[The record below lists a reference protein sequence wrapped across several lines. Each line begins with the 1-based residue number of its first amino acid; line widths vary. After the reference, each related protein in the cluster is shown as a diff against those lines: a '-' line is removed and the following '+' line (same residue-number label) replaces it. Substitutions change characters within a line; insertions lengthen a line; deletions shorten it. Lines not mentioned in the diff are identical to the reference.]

1 MRRSRGRSATQ
12 ARGRSAKA
20 PRRLWRPGA
29 VLAIAS
35 LAPVAMGMMPAMDG
49 TARVSGIA
57 LAQTD
62 VQAGGPAGTVD
73 VEADA
78 ASMGPDAQTT
88 SQAVTPRSG
97 TVFRVPI
104 EGVIELGL
112 APFVERSL
120 REAAAAGASVVIL
133 DIDTPG
139 GRVDAAERI
148 ADAISDSEV
157 PVYAY
162 VNRRAFSAGALIS
175 LAANRIYMRPG
186 ATIGAATPVTGDGA
200 TAPEKI
206 VSAMRSTMRSLA
218 EARGLDPAIAE
229 AMVDETIEVPGVIE
243 AGRLLT
249 LTTEEAVAVGYA
261 EQVPDWNALM
271 LALGTDGNPVTEQT
285 VNWAERVVRFLSHP
299 VVSPFLL
306 SLGFL
311 GLLIEVRTPGIGVG
325 GIAGG
330 IALALFFG
338 SHYIIGL
345 AGFEGILIFAAG
357 VILLMV
363 EAFLL
368 PGMGIFGVIGLMGVL
383 TGVYMSLLGGLPTT
397 GDFTRAAGV
406 LAWALTLVLVSS
418 WVLLR
423 RLPSSRRLTTLG
435 IFLGEESSRET
446 GYTSATRRQELVG
459 VEGIA
464 VTDLRPAGTGEF
476 GDERLDVVSDSEWI
490 EAGTPIRI
498 VASEG
503 YRHVVR
509 RVRAAGSSEGRVA
522 RPVGGVESFP

>member
-1 MRRSRGRSATQ
+1 MGKVKETHRQ
-12 ARGRSAKA
+12 AG
-20 PRRLWRPGA
+20 RPGSA
-29 VLAIAS
+29 VRTVS
-35 LAPVAMGMMPAMDG
+35 LALVALGMIPVLGGNSAGAGSDG
-49 TARVSGIA
+49 
-57 LAQTD
+57 AQAVEPTD
-62 VQAGGPAGTVD
+62 Q
-73 VEADA
+73 
-78 ASMGPDAQTT
+78 
-88 SQAVTPRSG
+88 QAVTPAAVPGDVQAVPRSG
-97 TVFRVPI
+97 PVFRVPI

-133 DIDTPG
+133 DVDTPG

-175 LAANRIYMRPG
+175 LAADGIYMRPG
-186 ATIGAATPVTGDGA
+186 STIGAATPVTGDGA

-229 AMVDETIEVPGVIE
+229 AMVDETIEVPGVSE

-249 LTTEEAVAVGYA
+249 LTTEEAVGVGYA
-261 EQVPDWNALM
+261 VQVADWNALM
-271 LALGTDGNPVTEQT
+271 LALGTDGNPVSEQT
-285 VNWAERVVRFLSHP
+285 VNWAERIVRFLSHP

-330 IALALFFG
+330 LALAMFFG

-357 VILLMV
+357 VVLLMI

-368 PGMGIFGVIGLMGVL
+368 PGMGIFGVLGLMGVL

-406 LAWALTLVLVSS
+406 LAWALTLVVVSS
-418 WVLLR
+418 WILLR

-446 GYTSATRRQELVG
+446 GYTSAARRQELVG
-459 VEGIA
+459 IEGLA
-464 VTDLRPAGTGEF
+464 VTDLRPAGSGEF
-476 GDERLDVVSDSEWI
+476 GDERLDVVSESEWI

-509 RVRAAGSSEGRVA
+509 RVRSKTSADGMAA
-522 RPVGGVESFP
+522 RPGGGGESFP